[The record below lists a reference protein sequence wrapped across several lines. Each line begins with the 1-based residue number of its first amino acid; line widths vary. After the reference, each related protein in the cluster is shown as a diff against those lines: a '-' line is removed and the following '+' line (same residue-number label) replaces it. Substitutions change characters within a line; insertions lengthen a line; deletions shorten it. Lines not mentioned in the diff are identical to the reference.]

1 MIRLRLCIFFF
12 LLQSDTV
19 SFSAHH
25 FRGCMIGLIT
35 GDIYLEHLVQV
46 LKKSPGFL
54 HCKITIFHF
63 VKDILSEL
71 L

>member
-1 MIRLRLCIFFF
+1 M
-12 LLQSDTV
+12 